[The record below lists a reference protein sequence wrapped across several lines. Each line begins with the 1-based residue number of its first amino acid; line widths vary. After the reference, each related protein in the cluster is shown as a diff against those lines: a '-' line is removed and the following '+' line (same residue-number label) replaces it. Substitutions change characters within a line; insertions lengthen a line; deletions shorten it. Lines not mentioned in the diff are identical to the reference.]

1 MTDQENLNLIYGVHT
16 CNAQL
21 KLSPQN
27 IKQIYLKKPPINNQ
41 ILKISEGAKNLNI
54 KIKVVEKDFLT
65 TLCFSSKHQGVVFE
79 LHDKLLSN
87 FDIDL
92 YLQTEKNPFIVIFD
106 SIQDPRNLGSCI
118 RTSNAAGVSLI
129 IKRKS
134 NSCEISPLVHK
145 TASGGL
151 QGLSLLETN
160 NLPTVIKKLKSNNVR
175 VIGTADSSDMTIYD
189 VKESDTGIAIVLG
202 SEGEGISR
210 SLLDLCDDICKIPI
224 YGSVECLNVAVATGI
239 ALYQI
244 KKIIKKTK

>member
-1 MTDQENLNLIYGVHT
+1 MTDQDSVNLIYGIHT

-21 KLSPQN
+21 KLNPGN
-27 IKQIYLKKPPINNQ
+27 IKKIYLKKAPVNNQ
-41 ILKISEGAKNLNI
+41 ISKIAKQAENFNI
-54 KIKVVEKDFLT
+54 LIEEAEKDFLT
-65 TLCFSSKHQGVVFE
+65 TLCLSSKHQGVVCE
-79 LHDKLLSN
+79 LNNKLLSS

-92 YLQTEKNPFIVIFD
+92 YLQTEKKPFIVIFD

-118 RTSNAAGVSLI
+118 RSSNAAGVSLI

-160 NLPTVIKKLKSNNVR
+160 NLAMIIKKLKTNNIR
-175 VIGTADSSDMTIYD
+175 VIGTADSSESTIY
-189 VKESDTGIAIVLG
+189 EMEPCDTGVAVILG
-202 SEGEGISR
+202 SEGVGISK
-210 SLLDLCDDICKIPI
+210 SLLELCDDICKIPI

-239 ALYQI
+239 TLYQI
-244 KKIIKKTK
+244 RKMIKKTK